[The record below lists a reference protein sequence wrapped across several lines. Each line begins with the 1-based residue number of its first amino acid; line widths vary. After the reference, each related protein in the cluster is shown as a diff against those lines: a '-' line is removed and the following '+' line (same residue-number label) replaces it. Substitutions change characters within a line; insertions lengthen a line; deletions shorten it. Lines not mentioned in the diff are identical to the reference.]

1 MEKKSNKGILLALF
15 VTVFVDML
23 GIGIVIPVFPLLFA
37 DPDAGIFS
45 PGVTQETRY
54 LLYGLL
60 AAAFPLAQF
69 FGAPFLGA
77 LADRHGRKP
86 ILAISL
92 FGTLIGYA
100 LFAWSVM
107 EGNLWLMF
115 FSRALDGFTGGNIS
129 IAMSSIADI
138 SDESNKTK
146 NFGLIG
152 MAFGIGFVLG
162 PYIGGKL
169 ADPSVYSGFG
179 YSTPFI
185 GAAVLSAI
193 NLVLVWLVYRETLK
207 VKQRTPISFSSG
219 FRNVGRAFASPRLRT
234 IFIVMFLLTFGFT
247 FFTQF
252 FQIFL
257 SEKFAYTPSQVGDIF
272 AYVGIWIALTQGG
285 LTRVFKRFTPQ
296 QIMNVC
302 IFLLSAMFIFLVLPD
317 QNKWLYFILPFIAI
331 AQGLITPNA
340 SNLVSSQAG
349 PEAQGE
355 ILGINQSVQSLAQA
369 IPPIVAG
376 VIVSIR
382 MELPIL
388 VAAACTFAAGGI
400 FVFFFRRSQPRT
412 VHVE

>member
-1 MEKKSNKGILLALF
+1 MGKKDNKGILLALF

-37 DPDAGIFS
+37 DPDAGIFD
-45 PGVTQETRY
+45 PGVKEETRY
-54 LLYGLL
+54 LLYGFLS
-60 AAAFPLAQF
+60 AAFPLAQF

-77 LADRHGRKP
+77 LADRYGRKP

-92 FGTLIGYA
+92 FGTLTGYV

-169 ADPSVYSGFG
+169 ADPAIYSGFN

-185 GAAVLSAI
+185 GAAVLAAI
-193 NLVLVWLVYRETLK
+193 NLVLVWLVYRETLP
-207 VKQRTPISFSSG
+207 VKLRTPVSFSSG
-219 FRNVGRAFASPRLRT
+219 FRNVGRAFASPALRT
-234 IFIVMFLLTFGFT
+234 IFVVMFLLTFGFT

-252 FQIFL
+252 FQIYL

-272 AYVGIWIALTQGG
+272 AYIGIWIAVTQGG
-285 LTRVFKRFTPQ
+285 LTRVFKKFSPR
-296 QIMNVC
+296 QIMNFC
-302 IFLLSAMFIFLVLPD
+302 IFLLSAAFICLVLPD
-317 QNKWLYFILPFIAI
+317 EKMWLYFILPFIAI
-331 AQGLITPNA
+331 SQGLINPNA

-382 MELPIL
+382 LELPIL
-388 VAAACTFAAGGI
+388 VAAACTFVAGGI
-400 FVFFFRRSQPRT
+400 FVLFFRSRKIPK
-412 VHVE
+412 VHVA